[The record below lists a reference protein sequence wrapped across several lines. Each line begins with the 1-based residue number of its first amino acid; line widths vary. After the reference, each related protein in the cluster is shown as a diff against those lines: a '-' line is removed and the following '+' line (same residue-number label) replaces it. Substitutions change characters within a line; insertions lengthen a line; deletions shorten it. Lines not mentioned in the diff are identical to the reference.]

1 MKTITIIFWAV
12 AALIGVELLLFTYR
26 GLSVIQDYT
35 GVLRWMWLCK
45 IATYVGIGLMGIV
58 LLRIITIFKRQGYFT
73 QSSIRQLKWFIFL
86 SLGVALTNSM
96 ANAGMDTW
104 KYYHKEISLSDARER
119 LLFYL
124 AENVL
129 DQSLLVYVLILSIM
143 LFVFFTQKAL
153 LVKQENESFI

>member
-1 MKTITIIFWAV
+1 MKTVTIIFWVLAV
-12 AALIGVELLLFTYR
+12 LIGVELFFFTYR
-26 GLSVIQDYT
+26 GFSVIQEYT
-35 GVLRWMWLCK
+35 GVLRFMWVCK
-45 IATYVGIGLMGIV
+45 ISTYVGIGLMV
-58 LLRIITIFKRQGYFT
+58 ALLLRIINTFKKYGYFT
-73 QSSIRQLKWFIFL
+73 YTSSNQLKLFGYV

-104 KYYHKEISLSDARER
+104 KYYHKQLSLLEARER

-124 AENVL
+124 AENIF

>member
-1 MKTITIIFWAV
+1 MKTITIVFWAV
-12 AALIGVELLLFTYR
+12 AILIGTELLLFTYR

-58 LLRIITIFKRQGYFT
+58 LLRIMNIFKRQGYFT
-73 QSSIRQLKWFIFL
+73 QSSIRQLKLFGLL
-86 SLGVALTNSM
+86 SLCVALANSM

-104 KYYHKEISLSDARER
+104 KYYHKAISLSDARER

-124 AENVL
+124 AENVF